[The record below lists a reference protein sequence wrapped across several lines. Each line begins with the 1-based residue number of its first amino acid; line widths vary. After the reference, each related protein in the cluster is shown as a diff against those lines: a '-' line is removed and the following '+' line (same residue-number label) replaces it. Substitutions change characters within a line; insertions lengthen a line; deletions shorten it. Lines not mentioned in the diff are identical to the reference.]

1 MNLPYRVEPG
11 QDISVTVPATS
22 ANLGPGYDALG
33 LALDLYDVLRVS
45 TLAEGH
51 TTVVVHGEGQK
62 DLPRDSTHLCVEV
75 MSKFFESVGFAT
87 PVLRLTAENRIP
99 HGRGLGSSA
108 AAVVSA
114 AAAANALL
122 PEEARLGDEALLRF
136 CAGVEGH
143 PDNVAPAIFGSFTI
157 SWPHQASFATARA
170 SIHPAICVVVAIP
183 PGQLSTASA
192 RGLLPD
198 VVPHREAAANA
209 GRTALLVHALVTD
222 PGLLLPATEDLLH
235 QHYRADAM
243 PDSAAL
249 VKRLRSAGFAAV
261 ISGAGPTVA
270 VILANALEA
279 KVVEAEIQAVF
290 PDGVPTSSGSVVP
303 PESWRVLRLKVDLE
317 GARVEVHRR

>member
-1 MNLPYRVEPG
+1 MRLPYRVEPG
-11 QDISVTVPATS
+11 QDVSVTVPATS

-33 LALDLYDVLRVS
+33 LALNLYDVLRVS
-45 TLAEGH
+45 TSAEGH
-51 TTVVVHGEGQK
+51 TTVVVQGEGQN

-75 MSKFFESVGFAT
+75 MSTFFETIGFAT
-87 PVLRLTAENRIP
+87 PALRLTAENRIP

-114 AAAANALL
+114 AVAANALL
-122 PEEARLGDEALLRF
+122 PESARLSNEALLQF

-143 PDNVAPAIFGSFTI
+143 PDNVAPAILGSLAI
-157 SWPHQASFATARA
+157 SWPHQASFAAARV
-170 SIHPAICVVVAIP
+170 SIHPDICVVVAIP

-198 VVPHREAAANA
+198 VVPHGAAAANA
-209 GRTALLVHALVTD
+209 GRAALLVHALVTD
-222 PGLLLPATEDLLH
+222 PGLLVPATEDFLH
-235 QHYRADAM
+235 QSYRAEVM
-243 PDSAAL
+243 PDSSAL

-270 VILANALEA
+270 VILRDSLEA
-279 KVVEAEIQAVF
+279 NRVEAEIHAGIS
-290 PDGVPTSSGSVVP
+290 DGVP
-303 PESWRVLRLKVDLE
+303 PEFWRVLRLKVDLE